1 MKYNN
6 IYRLGVKILTLRF
19 KIINN
24 YMNKQQIEEQD
35 TFFEFFDEWTE
46 PLPVP
51 EEYCLDNDVE
61 DFIIDKIK
69 EALLEHNGNQTKA
82 SERLGI
88 KRTTLIAK
96 CKKLNIFSV

>member
-1 MKYNN
+1 
-6 IYRLGVKILTLRF
+6 
-19 KIINN
+19 
-24 YMNKQQIEEQD
+24 MNKQQIEEQD

-69 EALLEHNGNQTKA
+69 EALIEHNGNQTKA

>member
-35 TFFEFFDEWTE
+35 TFFEFFDTWTE

-51 EEYCLDNDVE
+51 EKYCLDNDVE

-69 EALLEHNGNQTKA
+69 EALIEHNGCLLYT
-82 SERLGI
+82 SPSPRD
-88 KRTTLIAK
+88 RTRSRMPSSA
-96 CKKLNIFSV
+96 